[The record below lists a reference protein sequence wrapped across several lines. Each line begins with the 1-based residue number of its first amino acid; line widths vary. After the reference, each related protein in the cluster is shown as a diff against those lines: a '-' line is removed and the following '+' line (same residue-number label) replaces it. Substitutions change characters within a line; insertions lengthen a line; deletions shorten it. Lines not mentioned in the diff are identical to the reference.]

1 MIGIMDGFVMHMFY
15 NEFYIH
21 IFSTNSYAFSLRI
34 SCMYM
39 ARNYNYPTAVFFVYR
54 FYKNL
59 IKLLIIFYFI
69 KNNNNDINDNEF
81 LTSNFSIILLRKA
94 EMKLS
99 LSV

>member
-1 MIGIMDGFVMHMFY
+1 M
-15 NEFYIH
+15 
-21 IFSTNSYAFSLRI
+21 
-34 SCMYM
+34 
-39 ARNYNYPTAVFFVYR
+39 YR

-99 LSV
+99 LSVQDVLCMADLLGREGKKIEDHFHSFLPFYHTVLSMLSHHTFFAII